1 MTALRKTTAALIS
14 DAAPFA
20 IRAERASDVAAR
32 EALLDACFGDNRHTR
47 TCQRLRDGRA
57 PAEGLALS
65 AVRQGRVVGSV
76 RLWHVSAGGIPALML
91 GPLAVEASS
100 RQLGVGAALMDHALA
115 AAKARGHRAVI
126 LLGDA
131 PYYARFGFS
140 AAKTGEL
147 SLPGAFERDR
157 LLGLELSEGALDDA
171 WGMIAPTGAPL
182 PKPKAGPTRQEGTSS
197 CRAWLDAMPE
207 NLPEPSAGAAST
219 LPQRHHHG
227 APDRDL
233 GHDRAGPPGAPL
245 GRLRAGGLRR
255 CQAIP
260 IAPRG
265 VAHSGEKPLNRAKP
279 ARIIPSPSHDR
290 GSDAPSPDFN
300 RLAL

>member
-1 MTALRKTTAALIS
+1 MTALRKTTITLKS

-20 IRAERASDVAAR
+20 IRGERASDVAAR
-32 EALLDACFGDNRHTR
+32 EALLDACFGDNRHAR

-91 GPLAVEASS
+91 GPLAVEAPS

-115 AAKARGHRAVI
+115 AAKARGHHAVI

-147 SLPGAFERDR
+147 SLPGTFERDR
-157 LLGLELSEGALDDA
+157 LLGLELSEGALDGV
-171 WGMIAPTGAPL
+171 WGMVAPTGRPL
-182 PKPKAGPTRQEGTSS
+182 PKPKASRVRKALLVS
-197 CRAWLDAMPE
+197 R
-207 NLPEPSAGAAST
+207 
-219 LPQRHHHG
+219 
-227 APDRDL
+227 
-233 GHDRAGPPGAPL
+233 
-245 GRLRAGGLRR
+245 
-255 CQAIP
+255 
-260 IAPRG
+260 
-265 VAHSGEKPLNRAKP
+265 VA
-279 ARIIPSPSHDR
+279 
-290 GSDAPSPDFN
+290 
-300 RLAL
+300 